1 MGLPDLAMDEAATRL
16 AGQYGFADK
25 GDNRWRAAERDSL
38 CWPYNVASSGDT
50 AVIADS
56 GNNRVLL
63 WEAAS

>member
-1 MGLPDLAMDEAATRL
+1 MDAPATRL
-16 AGQYGFADK
+16 AGQHGFADK
-25 GDNRWRAAERDSL
+25 GDNRWQAAARDSL
-38 CWPYNVASSGDT
+38 CWPYNVAASDDT